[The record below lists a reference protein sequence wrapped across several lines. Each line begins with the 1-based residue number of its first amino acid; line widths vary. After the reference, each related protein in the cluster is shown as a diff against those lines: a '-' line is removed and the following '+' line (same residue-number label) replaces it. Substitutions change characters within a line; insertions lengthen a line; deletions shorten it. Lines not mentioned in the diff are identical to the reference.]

1 MLSRPRGLFFWLV
14 VIIFL
19 FFIATA
25 PVATAHAILAVWRA
39 VITLFTGLKTFMSVL
54 SAPR

>member
-14 VIIFL
+14 VIIVL

-25 PVATAHAILAVWRA
+25 PVATAHAILAVSRA

-54 SAPR
+54 TTPR